1 MCSCSWQQVAQA
13 DEIRGKVVSIADGDT
28 VTVLY
33 AEKVQHKMMMLTD
46 TVLQNRVRGEKYERQ
61 LE

>member
-1 MCSCSWQQVAQA
+1 MAQA